1 MASYT
6 ASFFSSPEKAD
17 TPECIRVAK
26 DRCHEFMGDYA
37 LNKKRRRSFI
47 ERSNSII
54 GQNNTTHLSDHNI
67 DEILEELN
75 KSKADLEKSER
86 EKDKAK
92 LARELAEN
100 TLKASRESASKVEE
114 LINQLQ
120 EDVKHERLEKMK
132 ESRKRE
138 ESDNNYT
145 DQMKKYQQNVDKIQ
159 ENHKNEIE
167 SLDKHIEDFGARNA
181 ELQQEKSDL
190 RGELIDSEKKFNE
203 LNKKY
208 LEIEHEVAISRIN
221 EETAIEQLKEIP
233 ENLEELKFAKHECDM
248 LQAKLL
254 SFEQEQKMVEG
265 SKKELQEASD
275 VVMANK
281 KLKRQLE
288 TMRFNQESYFL
299 LVDSEKGLKVKVER
313 LEKELE
319 RAERELCQVDVMK
332 LRVEELDE
340 EKCGLELQVGRLQGD
355 VIELGSIRTAPAGE
369 KTEDT
374 DNFLELQKN
383 YLNSE
388 QKLAVATEE
397 TAMLKEEKKQM
408 KKRLSLLEKEARSFH
423 EIITSYESE
432 LTIGNITMKKLKM
445 MDGLYKEHHERS
457 QELEILSQD
466 LREQKD
472 RVTLEFVKIKTVLDK
487 WRSFSAGNA
496 GLGVNNVPTDE
507 NSGKTQNTVE
517 NFFNPTQNTIEL
529 INLITSDNVTT
540 STSDDMIKHLS
551 DEKLLELTQ
560 SLEQARTAII
570 DSENVINEQKLVI
583 AGLELAKENLENPA
597 VAMEFVLENPLRQKQ
612 EEKQLRIK
620 NLESDKSRLLVK
632 VEKFEKAFL
641 KLKEERKT
649 LTAEKMELEAKN
661 DELVKSN
668 ATLNSTLME
677 AQNTTVIDQN
687 NDTTIQNATVT
698 TTDLTLGLNTTDITV
713 QANLLTENGEL
724 KKQLKEQLKASQQ
737 KIEKTKKTL
746 LDKIK
751 EMLWFVERV
760 LGYKVK
766 KNQNNYFLYSE
777 FSEIEGD
784 GFHFCMTKQGE
795 KGDKLNFELQVNE
808 TYESLSDVLT
818 EQLQRQKCLP
828 SFCASWQLDLYSQMT
843 TLN

>member
-1 MASYT
+1 
-6 ASFFSSPEKAD
+6 
-17 TPECIRVAK
+17 
-26 DRCHEFMGDYA
+26 
-37 LNKKRRRSFI
+37 
-47 ERSNSII
+47 
-54 GQNNTTHLSDHNI
+54 
-67 DEILEELN
+67 
-75 KSKADLEKSER
+75 
-86 EKDKAK
+86 
-92 LARELAEN
+92 
-100 TLKASRESASKVEE
+100 
-114 LINQLQ
+114 
-120 EDVKHERLEKMK
+120 
-132 ESRKRE
+132 
-138 ESDNNYT
+138 
-145 DQMKKYQQNVDKIQ
+145 
-159 ENHKNEIE
+159 
-167 SLDKHIEDFGARNA
+167 
-181 ELQQEKSDL
+181 
-190 RGELIDSEKKFNE
+190 
-203 LNKKY
+203 
-208 LEIEHEVAISRIN
+208 
-221 EETAIEQLKEIP
+221 
-233 ENLEELKFAKHECDM
+233 
-248 LQAKLL
+248 
-254 SFEQEQKMVEG
+254 
-265 SKKELQEASD
+265 
-275 VVMANK
+275 
-281 KLKRQLE
+281 
-288 TMRFNQESYFL
+288 
-299 LVDSEKGLKVKVER
+299 
-313 LEKELE
+313 
-319 RAERELCQVDVMK
+319 
-332 LRVEELDE
+332 
-340 EKCGLELQVGRLQGD
+340 
-355 VIELGSIRTAPAGE
+355 
-369 KTEDT
+369 
-374 DNFLELQKN
+374 
-383 YLNSE
+383 
-388 QKLAVATEE
+388 
-397 TAMLKEEKKQM
+397 MLKEEKKQM

-445 MDGLYKEHHERS
+445 MDDLYKEHHERS

-529 INLITSDNVTT
+529 INLITSDDMTT
-540 STSDDMIKHLS
+540 SSSNDMIKHLS

-597 VAMEFVLENPLRQKQ
+597 VAMEFVPENPLRQKQ

-632 VEKFEKAFL
+632 VEKFEKAFI
-641 KLKEERKT
+641 KIKEERKT

-661 DELVKSN
+661 DELLKSN

>member
-75 KSKADLEKSER
+75 KSKADLEKSEK

-120 EDVKHERLEKMK
+120 DDVKHERLEKMK

-138 ESDNNYT
+138 ESDKNYS
-145 DQMKKYQQNVDKIQ
+145 DQMKKYQVNVDKMQ
-159 ENHKNEIE
+159 ENHKSEIE
-167 SLDKHIEDFGARNA
+167 SLDKQIEDFEARNT
-181 ELQQEKSDL
+181 ELQQEKSEL
-190 RGELIDSEKKFNE
+190 RGELIDSENKFNE

-208 LEIEHEVAISRIN
+208 LEIEQEVAISKIN

-265 SKKELQEASD
+265 SKKELQDASD

-299 LVDSEKGLKVKVER
+299 SVDNVKVLKGKVER
-313 LEKELE
+313 LENELE
-319 RAERELCQVDVMK
+319 RAERELCQVDVMN
-332 LRVEELDE
+332 LRVEELDQ

-355 VIELGSIRTAPAGE
+355 IIELGSIRNAPAGE

-383 YLNSE
+383 YLDSE
-388 QKLAVATEE
+388 QKLAVTTEE

-432 LTIGNITMKKLKM
+432 LTIGNITMKKLRM
-445 MDGLYKEHHERS
+445 MDDLYKKHHERS
-457 QELEILSQD
+457 QELEIVSQD

-472 RVTLEFVKIKTVLDK
+472 RVTLEFVKIKSVLDK
-487 WRSFSAGNA
+487 WRKFSAGN
-496 GLGVNNVPTDE
+496 GGIGVNNVPTDE
-507 NSGKTQNTVE
+507 NSQNTVE
-517 NFFNPTQNTIEL
+517 NFFNPTHNTVEL
-529 INLITSDNVTT
+529 THLITSDDVTT
-540 STSDDMIKHLS
+540 SSSDDIIKHLS
-551 DEKLLELTQ
+551 DEKLLELKQ
-560 SLEQARTAII
+560 SLEQSLTAIT
-570 DSENVINEQKLVI
+570 DLEQVINKQKVVI
-583 AGLELAKENLENPA
+583 TGLEEAKENLENPA

-620 NLESDKSRLLVK
+620 NLESDKSKLLVK
-632 VEKFEKAFL
+632 VEKFEKAFF
-641 KLKEERKT
+641 KLKEERKN

-661 DELVKSN
+661 DELMKSN
-668 ATLNSTLME
+668 VILNSTLIE

-687 NDTTIQNATVT
+687 DTTIQNTTVT
-698 TTDLTLGLNTTDITV
+698 TTDITLGLNTTDITV

-737 KIEKTKKTL
+737 KVEKTKKTL

-766 KNQNNYFLYSE
+766 KIQNNYFLYSE

-795 KGDKLNFELQVNE
+795 KGDRPNFELQVNE
-808 TYESLSDVLT
+808 TYESLSEVLT

>member
-75 KSKADLEKSER
+75 KSKADLEKSEK
-86 EKDKAK
+86 EKEKAK
-92 LARELAEN
+92 HARTLAEN

-120 EDVKHERLEKMK
+120 DDVKHERLEKMK

-138 ESDNNYT
+138 ESDKNYA
-145 DQMKKYQQNVDKIQ
+145 DQMKKYQQNVDKMQ

-167 SLDKHIEDFGARNA
+167 SLDEQISNLEARNT

-190 RGELIDSEKKFNE
+190 RGELVESETKFNE
-203 LNKKY
+203 LNKNY
-208 LEIEHEVAISRIN
+208 LEIEQEVAISKIN

-248 LQAKLL
+248 LQAKLS
-254 SFEQEQKMVEG
+254 SFEQEREMVEG

-299 LVDSEKGLKVKVER
+299 LVDSEKGLKGKVDR
-313 LEKELE
+313 LENELE

-332 LRVEELDE
+332 LRVEELDQ

-355 VIELGSIRTAPAGE
+355 VIELGEIRTAPAGE

-397 TAMLKEEKKQM
+397 TAMLKEEKKQT

-445 MDGLYKEHHERS
+445 MDDLYKKHHERS
-457 QELEILSQD
+457 QELEIVSQD

-472 RVTLEFVKIKTVLDK
+472 RVTLEFVKIKSVLDK
-487 WRSFSAGNA
+487 WRKFSSGN
-496 GLGVNNVPTDE
+496 GGIGVNTLPTDE
-507 NSGKTQNTVE
+507 NSQNTLE
-517 NFFNPTQNTIEL
+517 HFLMPTQNTLEL
-529 INLITSDNVTT
+529 VNLIQ
-540 STSDDMIKHLS
+540 SDDVTVSPSDDIIKHLS
-551 DEKLLELTQ
+551 DEKLLELQQ
-560 SLEQARTAII
+560 SLEQALTAIT
-570 DSENVINEQKLVI
+570 DLEQVINKQTLVI
-583 AGLELAKENLENPA
+583 AGLEVAKENLENPA

-620 NLESDKSRLLVK
+620 NLESDKSKLLVK

-641 KLKEERKT
+641 KMKEQRT
-649 LTAEKMELEAKN
+649 VLTAEKLELEAKN

-677 AQNTTVIDQN
+677 AQNTTVIDQDN
-687 NDTTIQNATVT
+687 TIQNTTVT
-698 TTDLTLGLNTTDITV
+698 TTDITLGLNTTDITV

-724 KKQLKEQLKASQQ
+724 KKQMKEQAKSSQM

-751 EMLWFVERV
+751 EMLLFVERV

-766 KNQNNYFLYSE
+766 KIQNNYFLYSE

-795 KGDKLNFELQVNE
+795 KGDRLNFELQVNE
-808 TYESLSDVLT
+808 TYESLSEVLT
-818 EQLQRQKCLP
+818 GQLQRQKCLP